1 MLVAYIVVVVVD
13 RTYDDQYPCKLPVQA
28 RFGEHAKG
36 HFFWASRA
44 ASRCQTGEAQ
54 KNCPAEAGLI
64 STDKPTTTA
73 IVETGGEQFP
83 ELLAQRTEAVLQFAL
98 SSVIFYGRLPLRQ
111 TKRLT
116 TKIK

>member
-64 STDKPTTTA
+64 STDKPTATA
-73 IVETGGEQFP
+73 WLSEPKRYFNLP
-83 ELLAQRTEAVLQFAL
+83 SRLLYFTVDCPSA
-98 SSVIFYGRLPLRQ
+98 RQ
-111 TKRLT
+111 NG
-116 TKIK
+116 